1 MTYQIKIEVWT
12 IRTKAAHTARM
23 TRRLAV
29 ETLACKTSRHGS
41 SITTAKLMAS
51 VQLGLIHS
59 S

>member
-1 MTYQIKIEVWT
+1 MKIEVWT

-29 ETLACKTSRHGS
+29 ETLACSTSRHGS
-41 SITTAKLMAS
+41 SKSTDKLMAT